1 MAKKDLVPLNKRTKD
16 EQKKITSKGGIASG
30 ASRRRKK
37 ALRTALKEAVSLTLK
52 ELPHDLRVAIMYAAN
67 ITDVELTVS
76 DAILGSL
83 IRSACAGNSQ
93 MMKVLLDVL
102 DETPDVRLK
111 ERELKLKEKALDSG
125 QFDTTLNVT
134 IKAKEV
140 QGDEHS
146 EGG

>member
-30 ASRRRKK
+30 KSRRRKK

-52 ELPHDLRVAIMYAAN
+52 ELPRDLRVAIMYAAN
-67 ITDVELTVS
+67 ITDMELTVS

-111 ERELKLKEKALDSG
+111 ERELKLKERAL
-125 QFDTTLNVT
+125 
-134 IKAKEV
+134 KEDDKG
-140 QGDEHS
+140 GDAV
-146 EGG
+146 